1 MRDVALQRQL
11 RRQRLPFDVLPG
23 IIGASELHQLAL
35 RRGLGAPGAILF
47 PGMYARKLKVE
58 IIVGGERR
66 PCPLDWLDS
75 FCMRNF
81 TGAAEFDDTLPTGD
95 GALEA
100 SLRVDPERLA
110 AALAAWLTQRGK
122 GNGQPVHVEIHA
134 ALKPG

>member
-1 MRDVALQRQL
+1 MRDVALQRQV